1 MIPVKHMGARLL
13 REERDLAEGIGQAPA
28 PATALVP
35 NPVLFM
41 TIGSCSC
48 HELRVQGSHE
58 LGVQGRS
65 PVLRLRAQIAT
76 ITN

>member
-1 MIPVKHMGARLL
+1 MIPVKHTGARPL

-41 TIGSCSC
+41 VIGSC
-48 HELRVQGSHE
+48 RT
-58 LGVQGRS
+58 
-65 PVLRLRAQIAT
+65 PVPAMNYEFMAAT
-76 ITN
+76 NDQFVADCSDHHTPN